1 MPDFIAPTRHRDA
14 AQALAQIQRIY
25 AEQTAYL
32 RQAMQAFV
40 AGDTPAQPVR
50 ACYPFVRLQT
60 STLARAPTHLAF
72 GFVQGR
78 GRYETPLTRPDL
90 FAHYYLEQFELLLH
104 NHGVELE
111 VGTSTQPVPVYF
123 ALDAD
128 DALEGSL
135 DRERR
140 LLLRDLFDLPDLT
153 AMDDGIANGT
163 WQPRA
168 GEAQPLSLFTAP
180 RVDYSL
186 QRLRHYT
193 GTRPSGSRISCCSP
207 TTSSTSTNSCA
218 WGMPKCRTRAAAT
231 TPSSSLATSSR
242 AAWAWAP
249 RRATS
254 WAVPRRGC
262 RRCPPTTS

>member
-78 GRYETPLTRPDL
+78 GRYETTLTRPDL

-111 VGTSTQPVPVYF
+111 VGASTQPVPVYF

-193 GTRPSGSRISCCSP
+193 GTRPAWFQNFVLFTNYQFYIDEFVRLGHAEMQNAGSRYHAFVEP
-207 TTSSTSTNSCA
+207 GNVVTRRM
-218 WGMPKCRTRAAAT
+218 GMGAEAGDELG
-231 TPSSSLATSSR
+231 S
-242 AAWAWAP
+242 AP
-249 RRATS
+249 ARL
-254 WAVPRRGC
+254 PQM
-262 RRCPPTTS
+262 PPTTS